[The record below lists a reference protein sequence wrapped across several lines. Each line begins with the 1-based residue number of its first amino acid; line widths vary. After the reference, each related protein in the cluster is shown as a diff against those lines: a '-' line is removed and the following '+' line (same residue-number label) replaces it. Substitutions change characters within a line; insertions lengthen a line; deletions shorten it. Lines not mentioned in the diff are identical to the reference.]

1 MSRADFFPSLPL
13 RDIVIFPGMIIP
25 LFVGR
30 DKSIRA
36 LNEVMKTNKKIILLT
51 QKNAEIDDPV
61 EEDLYSVGCESKILQ
76 LLKLPDGTVKVL
88 VEGIDRIKI
97 IETKNEK
104 EIFMCSMEVVKDK
117 IDSKEDLLS
126 LSIAIIRKLEKL
138 TNLNKKISTELFTN
152 LKEQKNPS
160 KIADL
165 IAGQLNISI
174 FEKQKLL
181 ETIDLKSRL
190 EKLMNHINNEINVI
204 GVEKRIRG
212 RVKTQMEKTQR
223 EYYLNEQM
231 KAIQRE
237 LGDIEDGKDEITNL
251 QKAIIKAKMS
261 KEASTKCLS
270 ELKKLKS
277 MSPMSAEATVV
288 RNYLD
293 WMVELPWNNKDKK
306 LDINIKQAKEILD
319 QDHYGLDKVKERIL
333 EYLAVQKRVGKV
345 KGTILCFVG
354 PPGVGKTSLGKSIA
368 RATGR
373 KFVRISLGGIR
384 DEAEIRGHRR
394 TYIGSLPGKI
404 IQQMKKAG
412 TKNPLFLL
420 DEIDKVGT
428 DYRGDPSSALLE
440 ALDPEQN
447 AAFNDH
453 YLEVDYDLS
462 DVMFVTTANTLNI
475 LPSLLDRLEVIRIPG
490 YTEDEKINI
499 ANNYLIPK
507 QIKNNGLKDE
517 EWNLDQDALKDII
530 QSYTKEAGVRNLERE
545 ISKLARKT
553 VKNILT
559 NEAKSEINSKNLS
572 DYLGVK
578 KFKYG
583 EIEPD
588 NKIGVATGL
597 AWTEFG
603 GEILK
608 IESAIMPG
616 KGKMQITGKLGDVK
630 QESVKAAKSY
640 VRSKS
645 LEFGIIPPIFER
657 KDFHVHVP
665 EGATP
670 KDGPSAGIAMVTA
683 IVSSITG
690 IPVDKNIECFDVFNL
705 KPRKDIFYA
714 MSHGVNRAT
723 LKKGKSDSR
732 IYFLNSLIKKING
745 INYDFY
751 GFENKE
757 PIWGD
762 NFYNALTNSK
772 MGLNLSRGLPTKYY
786 SSNRIA
792 SLMGNGLLTFIDK
805 KTQLGDIFKK
815 NEIISYENLDDLAN
829 KINFYKNND
838 YKEKK
843 LRRMEKINTLK
854 YSMKLKFQNIL

>member
-1 MSRADFFPSLPL
+1 MSKTDFFPLLPL
-13 RDIVIFPGMIIP
+13 RDIVVFPGMIVP

-36 LNEVMKTNKKIILLT
+36 LNEVVKTNKKIILVA
-51 QKNAEIDDPV
+51 QKNAEIDDPSGK
-61 EEDLYSVGCESKILQ
+61 DIYSFGCESKMLQ
-76 LLKLPDGTVKVL
+76 LLKLPDGTIKVL
-88 VEGIDRIKI
+88 VEGLDRIKI
-97 IETKNEK
+97 IECKNDK
-104 EIFMCSMEVVKDK
+104 EYLMCSTEIIKDK
-117 IDSKEDLLS
+117 IDSKEDMLAF
-126 LSIAIIRKLEKL
+126 SIAMVRKLEKL
-138 TNLNKKISTELFTN
+138 TNLNKKISFELMTS
-152 LKEQKNPS
+152 LKEQKNPT
-160 KIADL
+160 KIADH
-165 IAGQLNISI
+165 IASQLNISI

-181 ETIDLKSRL
+181 EMVDLKMRL
-190 EKLMNHINNEINVI
+190 EKLMEHINNEINVI
-204 GVEKRIRG
+204 SVEKRIRG
-212 RVKTQMEKTQR
+212 RVKNQMEKTQR

-231 KAIQRE
+231 KAIQKE
-237 LGDIEDGKDEITNL
+237 LGEIEDGKDETAHL
-251 QKAIIKAKMS
+251 QKAILKAKMS
-261 KEASTKCLS
+261 NEATKKCLS

-293 WMVELPWNNKDKK
+293 WMIELPWYIHKDKK
-306 LDINIKQAKEILD
+306 IGNVGILEAKKILD
-319 QDHYGLDKVKERIL
+319 EDHYGLEKIKERIL
-333 EYLAVQKRVGKV
+333 EYLAVQKRVDKI
-345 KGTILCFVG
+345 KGAILCFVG

-373 KFVRISLGGIR
+373 KFIRMSLGGIR

-447 AAFNDH
+447 ATFNDH

-475 LPSLLDRLEVIRIPG
+475 LPPLLDRLEVIRIPG

-507 QIKNNGLKDE
+507 QLKDTGLKDS
-517 EWNLDQDALKDII
+517 EWNLHKDVIKGII
-530 QSYTKEAGVRNLERE
+530 QSYTKEAGVRNLDRE

-553 VKNILT
+553 VKSILT
-559 NEAKSEINSKNLS
+559 QDIKKIEINPNNLT

-578 KFKYG
+578 KFKYD

-588 NKIGVATGL
+588 NMVGVSTGL

-608 IESAIMPG
+608 IESVIMPG
-616 KGKMQITGKLGDVK
+616 KGKMQMTGKLGDVM

-645 LEFGIIPPIFER
+645 LEYGIIPPIFEK

-670 KDGPSAGIAMVTA
+670 KDGPSAGIAMVTS

-690 IPVDKNIECFDVFNL
+690 IPVNKNIAMTGEVTLRGQVLPIGGL
-705 KPRKDIFYA
+705 KEKLLAAHRARIPTVLIPEANKKDLAEI
-714 MSHGVNRAT
+714 
-723 LKKGKSDSR
+723 
-732 IYFLNSLIKKING
+732 
-745 INYDFY
+745 
-751 GFENKE
+751 
-757 PIWGD
+757 P
-762 NFYNALTNSK
+762 
-772 MGLNLSRGLPTKYY
+772 
-786 SSNRIA
+786 
-792 SLMGNGLLTFIDK
+792 
-805 KTQLGDIFKK
+805 K
-815 NEIISYENLDDLAN
+815 NILDDL
-829 KINFYKNND
+829 KITTVKTVD
-838 YKEKK
+838 EVLKIALVKE
-843 LRRMEKINTLK
+843 LK
-854 YSMKLKFQNIL
+854 RVEWTEVKPITIKENQKTGITSRH